1 MGETLLIGGIPLA
14 PRRVRCRVHSASKH
28 GRVADSF
35 DTDPKPERK
44 PVTRFISPRISLSR
58 LLAIIVMFAIG
69 ATACASDDLP
79 DGAVA
84 TAADTDESEAMEAMS
99 SVLDSVQESGTV
111 RIGVR
116 NDNPPMSFI
125 NDSGDWI
132 GFDLELAEALADELG
147 LELELV
153 PVDGT
158 SRISFLQSGEVDASV
173 ASMNHTRSR
182 DEAIDF
188 SITYF
193 WDNQSFLVRTGT
205 YTSIDELF
213 GQTVAANA
221 GSSVIDSWNGY
232 VADAGGE
239 ASEIVEFDDKLAA
252 MQALRDGAVEGY
264 SEDNITLLALADGD
278 PELTL
283 LPGGHNP
290 VNFGVGVPENDS
302 EWRDTVNLAL
312 QEIWKDGRY
321 QEMYDRWFIGPDK
334 IIDLPLGGE
343 MEIWG

>member
-1 MGETLLIGGIPLA
+1 M
-14 PRRVRCRVHSASKH
+14 K
-28 GRVADSF
+28 
-35 DTDPKPERK
+35 
-44 PVTRFISPRISLSR
+44 R
-58 LLAIIVMFAIG
+58 LLSLLFIAMLALAACGSDSG
-69 ATACASDDLP
+69 ATAATESAKDR
-79 DGAVA
+79 VA
-84 TAADTDESEAMEAMS
+84 
-99 SVLDSVQESGTV
+99 ESGTV

-116 NDNPPMSFI
+116 NDNPPMSFV
-125 NDSGDWI
+125 NDDGDWV
-132 GFDLELAEALADELG
+132 GFDLELARAISEELG
-147 LELELV
+147 AELELV

-158 SRISFLQSGEVDASV
+158 TRISFLESGQVDMSV

-193 WDNQSFLVRTGT
+193 WDNQSFLVRTDS
-205 YTSIDELF
+205 YDNIDQLF

-221 GSSVIDSWNGY
+221 GSSVIDSWNSY
-232 VADAGGE
+232 VADAGGT

-264 SEDNITLLALADGD
+264 SEDNITLLALAAGD
-278 PELTL
+278 PALTL

-290 VNFGVGVPENDS
+290 VNFGIGVAENDS

-312 QEIWKDGRY
+312 QEVWKSGAY
-321 QEMYDRWFIGPDK
+321 QDSYNQWFIDPATR

>member
-1 MGETLLIGGIPLA
+1 MKRSITI
-14 PRRVRCRVHSASKH
+14 
-28 GRVADSF
+28 
-35 DTDPKPERK
+35 
-44 PVTRFISPRISLSR
+44 
-58 LLAIIVMFAIG
+58 LLACLVFLA
-69 ATACASDDLP
+69 ACGSSDDA
-79 DGAVA
+79 D
-84 TAADTDESEAMEAMS
+84 TAATEVASPAAAE
-99 SVLDSVQESGTV
+99 SVLDQVEETGVV

-125 NDSGDWI
+125 NDDGEWV
-132 GFDLELAEALADELG
+132 GFDLELAEAVADELG
-147 LELELV
+147 LTAELV

-158 SRISFLQSGEVDASV
+158 TRISFLESGQVDMSV

-193 WDNQSFLVRTGT
+193 WDNQSFLVRTDT

-213 GQTVAANA
+213 GETVAANA
-221 GSSVIDSWNGY
+221 GSSVIDSWNAY
-232 VADAGGE
+232 VSDAGGE

-264 SEDNITLLALADGD
+264 SEDNITLLALAAGD

-290 VNFGVGVPENDS
+290 VNFGIGVIENDS
-302 EWRDTVNLAL
+302 EWRDTVNFAL
-312 QEIWKDGRY
+312 QEVWLSGEY
-321 QEMYDRWFIGPDK
+321 QQSYDTWFVDPDSR
-334 IIDLPLGGE
+334 IIELPLGGE